1 MPIDNQSDH
10 DLLIALNT
18 KMEML
23 LSGQQHFIQQWGTLL
38 ERVTAIEI
46 IQSKHETEIKN
57 MEDELADLRK
67 KTSIADAINTAAAAI
82 AGLVGYFFRPR

>member
-82 AGLVGYFFRPR
+82 AGLVGYFFGPR